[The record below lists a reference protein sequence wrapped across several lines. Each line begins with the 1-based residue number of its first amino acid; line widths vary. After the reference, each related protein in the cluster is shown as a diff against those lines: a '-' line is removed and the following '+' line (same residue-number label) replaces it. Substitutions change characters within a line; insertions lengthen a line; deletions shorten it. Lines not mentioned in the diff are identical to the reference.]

1 MKILGIIAL
10 LTLLPSTECVHPQY
24 SFRCLEDGEIDLFG
38 IHNSSKI
45 ISLNGAGSCK
55 NTDVHQDPKKQYY
68 IIPSTCA
75 ENTTIRN
82 NRNVTIVIN
91 DPEIDKDMP
100 STKHPT
106 TTPIGGRGTHGFNF
120 VCKGIPDRGVNKTVV
135 HVFQNKLNNVLPEN
149 NVDVDGVEMRFKAF
163 QDVNSPDIDTIFVG
177 DEFFMYIKYL
187 GKQNYSVVP
196 KKCSANS
203 GTVLDKEP
211 HVDLWNQI
219 NVVNCTPH
227 EELLELFKPV
237 KRTLV
242 FAKMFGFRFSDS
254 EYITINC
261 EVGIFSGEADLCPTS
276 NTGRRRRGIESVE
289 VKTKFPVSKIR
300 VFDNKI
306 AYRLGNNSH
315 KNSVN
320 IFVWIISLFCILIYL
335 W

>member
-1 MKILGIIAL
+1 MKTLGIIAL
-10 LTLLPSTECVHPQY
+10 LTLLPSTECAHPHY
-24 SFRCLEDGEIDLFG
+24 TFRCLENGEIDLFG
-38 IHNSSKI
+38 IHNTSHI
-45 ISLNGAGSCK
+45 ISLNGAGSCNK
-55 NTDVHQDPKKQYY
+55 TDVELDSTKQYY
-68 IIPSTCA
+68 IIPKKCANST
-75 ENTTIRN
+75 TGIR
-82 NRNVTIVIN
+82 RVTIVIN
-91 DPEIDKDMP
+91 DQIYDGVMP
-100 STKHPT
+100 STNIPT
-106 TTPIGGRGTHGFNF
+106 TTPTGGRGTHRFEF
-120 VCKGIPDRGVNKTVV
+120 VCKGIPDGGVNKTVV

-211 HVDLWNQI
+211 HVDLWNQ
-219 NVVNCTPH
+219 NKAVNCTPH

-254 EYITINC
+254 EYITVNC
-261 EVGIFSGEADLCPTS
+261 EVGIFSGEPDLCPTS
-276 NTGRRRRGIESVE
+276 ITGRRRRGIESVE